1 MRPRQ
6 KRGMVETGIKV
17 AFVYYSFSSFV
28 KNDYEILSK
37 HFDVDK
43 VNYRKIWDVYKIMMA
58 VMRSDVSFTWF
69 AGGHAFIAV
78 LFSKIFRKK
87 SIVIAGGG
95 DVACV
100 PEIDYGGMRQ
110 GTRSRVFAK
119 FALENADVVLAVSEF
134 TEQEVLKHT
143 KPKKTTVVY
152 NGVDVNKFVSSGEKR
167 EVAVTTVSHRGKDVI
182 KLKGIKTFSET
193 AKYFPTL
200 KFIVIGLSGKGGSF
214 LDELN
219 PPKNV
224 EFVSFIPHE
233 ELIRYYQKARVYC
246 QLSYRE
252 SFGMALAEAM
262 ACGCVPVV
270 TDRGALPEVVG
281 ATGFYVPYGNI
292 ETTVEAIKKALNSN
306 KGEDARERVKNVFPV
321 ENRSEKLVELINE
334 LSHTKSRT

>member
-1 MRPRQ
+1 MRSGQ
-6 KRGMVETGIKV
+6 KRGMVETNIKV

-37 HFDVDK
+37 HFDVIK
-43 VNYRKIWDVYKIMMA
+43 VNYRQIWDVYKIMMA

-69 AGGHAFIAV
+69 AGGHAVIAV

-95 DVACV
+95 DVASV

-119 FALENADVVLAVSEF
+119 FVLENADVILAVSKF
-134 TEQEVLKHT
+134 TEQEVLKHA
-143 KPKKTTVVY
+143 KPKKTIVVY
-152 NGVDVNKFVSSGEKR
+152 NGVDVNKFVSCGENR
-167 EVAVTTVSHRGKDVI
+167 EVVVTTVAHRGKNVI

-193 AKYFPTL
+193 ATYFPTI
-200 KFIVIGLSGKGGSF
+200 KFIVIGLSGKRGSF

-224 EFVSFIPHE
+224 EFVSFLPNE
-233 ELIRYYQKARVYC
+233 ELIRYYQKARIYC

-262 ACGCVPVV
+262 SCGCVPVV

-281 ATGFYVPYGNI
+281 DTGFCVPYGDPKA
-292 ETTVEAIKKALNSN
+292 TVEAIKDALNSN
-306 KGEDARERVKNVFPV
+306 KGKEARERIKNMFAI
-321 ENRSEKLVELINE
+321 EKRSEKLIELINE
-334 LSHTKSRT
+334 LTRC